1 MDLYT
6 VKGDQMYYFRSN
18 IKYELVKPNVK
29 KIKEGQEKN
38 KFKALQ
44 YAFYLNVFADVGW
57 VTNRFT
63 EDNPYNNKGLYSW
76 GIGLDF
82 VTYYDMV
89 LRFEYAFTSIG
100 IHGFYIGFGMPV

>member
-1 MDLYT
+1 
-6 VKGDQMYYFRSN
+6 MYFVRSN

-29 KIKEGQEKN
+29 KVKEGQEKN

-44 YAFYLNVFADVGW
+44 YAFYLNIFADWGY

-63 EDNPYNNKGLYSW
+63 ENNPYNNKNLFSW
-76 GIGLDF
+76 GVGIDF

-89 LRFEYAFTSIG
+89 LRYLDKAT
-100 IHGFYIGFGMPV
+100 